1 MQPFRSSSPG
11 PDVPKFA
18 AQRSERFRLI
28 LIKPSHYDDDGYV
41 IQWFRSAVPSNSL
54 AVMHGLMLDC
64 RDRQALGP
72 NVALE
77 ITSIDEDNTR
87 VRPDRI
93 IRSLRGSRALI
104 VLVGVQSNQFP
115 RALDIARPLRAAGI
129 PVCLGGFHVSGSL
142 SMLGGVTP
150 ELQEALDM
158 GISLF
163 AGEAEEHRL
172 DEVLNDA
179 WHGRLKP
186 LYNYLDNLPSLVGA
200 PAPIL
205 PAKTIRNTI
214 GKYTSFDAGRGCPF
228 QCSFCTIIN
237 VQGRKSRRRSID
249 EVEQVIR
256 RNIAQGVTRFF
267 ITDDNFSR
275 NSDWEQIFDRLI
287 QMREGEGLNIKF
299 MIQVDTMCHRLPRFI
314 EKAGRAG
321 VRRVFIGLESINP
334 ASLASAHKK
343 QNKIAEYRR
352 MLLAWKQAGA
362 IVFAGY
368 IIGFPGETP
377 ETVLHDIRVLQRE
390 LAIDLLEPHCLTAL
404 PGSADHQALHRAGEY
419 LDPDLN
425 RYDLEHVTT
434 HHPTMTQPAWEKL
447 YRDTWKLFYTPE
459 HMETVIRRARATG
472 ISTANVMVLLLW
484 FHFCIV
490 YEHIDPLQGGYLR
503 RKHRRDRR
511 PTLLR
516 EGLVPFYAR
525 YVGDLLSK
533 HYQMGKLAWRLHRF
547 TKRLDEDP
555 ATRYYSDVALTAD
568 EDSDFAELETMQ
580 LTQIAVAR

>member
-1 MQPFRSSSPG
+1 
-11 PDVPKFA
+11 
-18 AQRSERFRLI
+18 
-28 LIKPSHYDDDGYV
+28 
-41 IQWFRSAVPSNSL
+41 
-54 AVMHGLMLDC
+54 
-64 RDRQALGP
+64 
-72 NVALE
+72 
-77 ITSIDEDNTR
+77 
-87 VRPDRI
+87 
-93 IRSLRGSRALI
+93 
-104 VLVGVQSNQFP
+104 
-115 RALDIARPLRAAGI
+115 
-129 PVCLGGFHVSGSL
+129 
-142 SMLGGVTP
+142 MLGGVTP
-150 ELQEALDM
+150 ELQEALDL
-158 GISLF
+158 GISLY
-163 AGEAEEHRL
+163 AGEAEEKRL
-172 DEVLNDA
+172 DRVLNDA
-179 WHGRLKP
+179 WNNQLEP
-186 LYNYLDNLPSLVGA
+186 LYNYLNDLPSLEGA

-237 VQGRKSRRRSID
+237 VQGRKSRRRTVD
-249 EVEQVIR
+249 EVEQVLR

-275 NSDWEQIFDRLI
+275 NSDWEAIFDRLI
-287 QMREGEGLNIKF
+287 QMREVEGLNIKF

-314 EKAGRAG
+314 NKAGRAG

-334 ASLASAHKK
+334 TSLASAHKK

-368 IIGFPGETP
+368 IVGFPGETP
-377 ETVLHDIRVLQRE
+377 ATVLHDIRVLQRE

-434 HHPTMTQPAWEKL
+434 HHSSMTQPEWEKL
-447 YRDTWKLFYTPE
+447 YRDTWELFYTPE
-459 HMETVIRRARATG
+459 HMKIVIRRARATG

-490 YEHIDPLQGGYLR
+490 YEKIDPLQGGYLR

-511 PTLLR
+511 PTLPR
-516 EGLVPFYAR
+516 ENPLVFYPR
-525 YVGDLLSK
+525 YAAEVVGK
-533 HYQMGKLAWRLHRF
+533 HFRIASLAWRLHRF
-547 TKRLDEDP
+547 TKKLNSDP
-555 ATRYYSDVALTAD
+555 ATKNYNDVALTAD
-568 EDSDFAELETMQ
+568 EISDLAELETMN

>member
-1 MQPFRSSSPG
+1 MKPLTSSAPQADASARE
-11 PDVPKFA
+11 DFSLV
-18 AQRSERFRLI
+18 LV
-28 LIKPSHYDDDGYV
+28 KPSHYDDDGYV

-64 RDRQALGP
+64 ADRKVLGP
-72 NVALE
+72 DVDIRIE
-77 ITSIDEDNTR
+77 SIDEDNTR

-93 IRSLRGSRALI
+93 IRSLRGKRGMV

-150 ELQEALDM
+150 ELQEALDL
-158 GISLF
+158 GISLY
-163 AGEAEEHRL
+163 AGEAEEKRL
-172 DEVLNDA
+172 DRVLNDA
-179 WHGRLKP
+179 WNNQLEP
-186 LYNYLDNLPSLVGA
+186 LYNYLNDLPSLEGA

-237 VQGRKSRRRSID
+237 VQGRKSRRRTVD
-249 EVEQVIR
+249 EVEQVLR

-275 NSDWEQIFDRLI
+275 NSDWEAIFDRLI
-287 QMREGEGLNIKF
+287 QMREVEGLNIKF

-314 EKAGRAG
+314 NKAGRAG

-368 IIGFPGETP
+368 IVGFPGETP

-434 HHPTMTQPAWEKL
+434 HHSSMTQPEWEKL
-447 YRDTWKLFYTPE
+447 YRDTWELFYTPE

-490 YEHIDPLQGGYLR
+490 YEKIDPLQGGYLR

-511 PTLLR
+511 PTLPR
-516 EGLVPFYAR
+516 ENPLAFYPR
-525 YVGDLLSK
+525 YATEVAGK
-533 HYQMGKLAWRLHRF
+533 HFRIASLAWRLHRF
-547 TKRLDEDP
+547 TKKLNSDP
-555 ATRYYSDVALTAD
+555 ATKNYNDVALTAD
-568 EDSDFAELETMQ
+568 EISDLAELETMN